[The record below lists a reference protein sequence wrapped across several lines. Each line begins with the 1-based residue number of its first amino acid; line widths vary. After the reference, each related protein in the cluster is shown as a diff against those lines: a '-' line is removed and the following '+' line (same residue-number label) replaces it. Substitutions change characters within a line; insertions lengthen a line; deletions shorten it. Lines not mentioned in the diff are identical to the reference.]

1 MVATLPVFVCT
12 FVCNPKG
19 VISPLISP
27 ANPLQGAEVSS
38 QGQLLGTARYL
49 VPGSRTICHSCY
61 KILKSCLKPSVNNRN
76 CGVFCFVYFSP
87 ADVSPPAVLNTTQ
100 KPSERTLKAIQF
112 CQRHPSVGSKPKHLV
127 SCARLLS

>member
-1 MVATLPVFVCT
+1 MTGIAWSVQYAVAQNNFISALSDVKKYLKVERNSIFEWAVVATLPVFVCT

-27 ANPLQGAEVSS
+27 ANPLQSAEVSS

-61 KILKSCLKPSVNNRN
+61 KI
-76 CGVFCFVYFSP
+76 
-87 ADVSPPAVLNTTQ
+87 
-100 KPSERTLKAIQF
+100 
-112 CQRHPSVGSKPKHLV
+112 
-127 SCARLLS
+127 